1 MFWKVRLPLLLTA
14 FVGLVPIVTF
24 FLTERVPW
32 IGPAVPFVRDKVERY
47 MIIIAGFALLLG
59 VVNVLQGNLR
69 KIERRQPGWPFA
81 ASLLAGL
88 LVMGTFGILS
98 AFRVGPF
105 QGILAAPDGTAT
117 PFYWMT
123 IHLFNPLQ
131 AAMFSLLA
139 FYVASAAFRAFR
151 VRNVEATILLVAA
164 FVVMLGRT
172 PLGEYVLAW
181 IPGGTR
187 WVPQL
192 TDWIMAV
199 PNAAA
204 QRGVIIGAA
213 LGAASLSLRV
223 ILGIERSYLGLKS
236 E

>member
-14 FVGLVPIVTF
+14 LVGLVPIVTF
-24 FLTERVPW
+24 FLTDRVPL
-32 IGPAVPFVRDKVERY
+32 IGPAVPFVRDRVERY

-69 KIERRQPGWPFA
+69 RIERRLPGWPFA
-81 ASLLAGL
+81 ISLLAGL
-88 LVMGTFGILS
+88 LVMGVFGILS

-105 QGILAAPDGTAT
+105 QGLLATPDGRAT

-123 IHLFNPLQ
+123 IHMFNPLQ

-139 FYVASAAFRAFR
+139 FYIASAAFRSFR
-151 VRNVEATILLVAA
+151 VRNVEATILLTAA

-181 IPGGTR
+181 IPGGER
-187 WVPQL
+187 WVPRL

-199 PNAAA
+199 PNTAA

-223 ILGIERSYLGLKS
+223 ILGIERSYLGLKG

>member
-1 MFWKVRLPLLLTA
+1 MFWKVRLPLLLTF

-24 FLTERVPW
+24 FLTERVPG

-59 VVNVLQGNLR
+59 VVNVFQGNLR
-69 KIERRQPGWPFA
+69 KIEQRRPDWPFA

-88 LVMGTFGILS
+88 VVMGTFGILS
-98 AFRVGPF
+98 ALRVGPF
-105 QGILAAPDGTAT
+105 QGILAAPNGGDT
-117 PFYWMT
+117 PFFWMT
-123 IHLFNPLQ
+123 RNLFNPLQ

-151 VRNVEATILLVAA
+151 VRNVEATILLLAA

-172 PLGEYVLAW
+172 PLGEYVFSWL
-181 IPGGTR
+181 PGGER
-187 WVPQL
+187 WVPWL

-199 PNAAA
+199 PNTAA
-204 QRGVIIGAA
+204 QRGIIIGAA

-236 E
+236 D